1 MASHPLKQETVHSVQ
16 SEARHIGYSFSDL
29 IGTKTGNERP
39 RKNFK
44 GSRVRFFKSSEF
56 SGLTNGFLNIVLRD
70 VKVKQFISLLTLRMR
85 LNTFFRLKYR
95 SKYSTRVHVPQ
106 CSPEHQ
112 KA

>member
-29 IGTKTGNERP
+29 IGTTTGNERP

-44 GSRVRFFKSSEF
+44 GSIFQEF
-56 SGLTNGFLNIVLRD
+56 RILWIDQRILNIVLRD

>member
-1 MASHPLKQETVHSVQ
+1 MASHPLKQETVHSVE

-39 RKNFK
+39 RKNFR
-44 GSRVRFFKSSEF
+44 GSRVRFFKRIDQRI
-56 SGLTNGFLNIVLRD
+56 LNIVLRD